1 MDFNDKRF
9 GGSPG
14 NGRDERDR
22 TVPPDENYY
31 GGYDLDFDNRGRDD
45 IRRSVEESRQSGNTR
60 PYRKEQ
66 REYEDIYSA
75 EREMK
80 SDGVRDNENGGFIDP
95 FGFTDFKD
103 ESSDGR
109 SSEFGYG
116 NDFGARGDT
125 YERREESYRNDERSQ
140 APQKH
145 GGGKKRKKKNKLL
158 PVIILLLALII
169 LVAGVSTAGISVLGK
184 ISYNEKTENPYASA
198 DTLMSSS
205 DVTNILLIG
214 VDARSGE
221 QGENTRSDT
230 MMLISLDSAN
240 NCIKMTS
247 FLRDTWVY
255 IPFMDKNAKLNAA
268 CSNGGYSGV
277 VNTIEYNFGVDIDGY
292 LVTDFELFTVMV
304 DSIGGVEVDVT
315 EAEAKEVTNHPK
327 RYGNVTLE
335 AGSHNLTGEQ
345 ALAYCRIR
353 KIDTDWVRTKRQRTV
368 MEAII
373 KKALMSGPVKAFSMV
388 KNIAPYFE
396 TDLSKA
402 QLVSV
407 GVKALGCLSGGFQEN
422 SCPFKG
428 TWEYGTKGGASVILM
443 NTEKNKE
450 ELRKLLYEKQ

>member
-31 GGYDLDFDNRGRDD
+31 GGYDLDFNNRSRDD
-45 IRRSVEESRQSGNTR
+45 IRNGVNRQN
-60 PYRKEQ
+60 
-66 REYEDIYSA
+66 A
-75 EREMK
+75 ERSGERYYRGGQGDFEDVYSGGQNGK
-80 SDGVRDNENGGFIDP
+80 DDGGFIDP

-103 ESSDGR
+103 DGESVSKEDYENGGRRYSDR
-109 SSEFGYG
+109 KIENRPRNSE
-116 NDFGARGDT
+116 R
-125 YERREESYRNDERSQ
+125 YERPRKKADE
-140 APQKH
+140 
-145 GGGKKRKKKNKLL
+145 KKRKKKNGLV
-158 PVIILLLALII
+158 PVIAVLAALII
-169 LVAGVSTAGISVLGK
+169 LIGGVSAAGMSVLGK
-184 ISYNEKTENPYASA
+184 VNYNEKKENPYV
-198 DTLMSSS
+198 SSS
-205 DVTNILLIG
+205 GLVSSSEVTNVLLIG
-214 VDARSGE
+214 VDAREGE

-240 NCIKMTS
+240 HCVKMTS

-255 IPFMDKNAKLNAA
+255 IPFIDKNAKLNAA

-277 VNTIEYNFGVDIDGY
+277 VNTIEYNFGIDIDGY

-304 DSIGGVEVDVT
+304 DSIGGVEVEIS
-315 EAEAKEVTNHPK
+315 EAEAKEVTNHPG

-335 AGSHNLTGEQ
+335 SGKQNLTGKQ

-373 KKALMSGPVKAFSMV
+373 KKALMSGPIKAFSAV
-388 KNIAPYFE
+388 QNIAPYFE

-402 QLVSV
+402 QAASIAF
-407 GVKALGCLSGGFQEN
+407 KSLGCLSGGFKQN
-422 SCPFKG
+422 SCPFEG
-428 TWEYGTKGGASVILM
+428 TWEYGTKRGASVILM
-443 NTEKNKE
+443 NTDKNKE
-450 ELRKLLYEKQ
+450 KLKDFIYSKQ